1 MVIQAQLRRRR
12 KSRNQRSDARRT
24 MQLLT
29 AGRTPD
35 GKSTEVLIHDL
46 STGGF
51 LMQTTASMALGD
63 TIEVILPRTGARE
76 AEIVWTG
83 ETFFGCR
90 FLVAVP
96 PASVSA
102 ALLKS
107 VPSQSA
113 GPTDQAALLP
123 RFGERLTALRVGKGL
138 SLDALAEQLGVS
150 RQAVWYWETG
160 QRLPRAE
167 HFKKIAAIFNVPE
180 TELHD
185 QPARQ
190 SAGDRSALISELK
203 REIARHNGVDEDRI
217 KIVIEF

>member
-51 LMQTTASMALGD
+51 LMQTTASM
-63 TIEVILPRTGARE
+63 
-76 AEIVWTG
+76 
-83 ETFFGCR
+83 
-90 FLVAVP
+90 
-96 PASVSA
+96 
-102 ALLKS
+102 
-107 VPSQSA
+107 PSQSA

-180 TELHD
+180 TGLLEQH
-185 QPARQ
+185 ARQ
-190 SAGDRSALISELK
+190 NTGDRSALISELK
-203 REIARHNGVDEDRI
+203 REIARHNGVDEDRV

>member
-12 KSRNQRSDARRT
+12 QSRNQRSDARRT

-76 AEIVWTG
+76 AEIVWTS

-90 FLVAVP
+90 V
-96 PASVSA
+96 
-102 ALLKS
+102 
-107 VPSQSA
+107 
-113 GPTDQAALLP
+113 
-123 RFGERLTALRVGKGL
+123 
-138 SLDALAEQLGVS
+138 LD
-150 RQAVWYWETG
+150 WETG

-167 HFKKIAAIFNVPE
+167 HFKKIAAIFKVPE
-180 TELHD
+180 TELLD

-203 REIARHNGVDEDRI
+203 REIARHNGVDEDRV